1 VQSFDRT
8 YPHAGFAPSSEV
20 AVFQDFV
27 ACLPSRPTRRR
38 SFTLDR
44 HRSHQTGGCPWLLHL
59 EPLPPSHHVP
69 THRVLAASADAQS
82 HQLHSAFP
90 SISPHTTLGGSHTCQ
105 SGFGLA
111 VRLIVGRH
119 HTRLH
124 RTTCPRFP
132 IRLPRMQLGSD
143 RTPISRPLANSLA
156 GNRRCAISALA
167 GIAQL
172 DPLRGGEVWDLTPF
186 QPTFIDLP

>member
-8 YPHAGFAPSSEV
+8 YPHAGFAPSSEG
-20 AVFQDFV
+20 AAFQGFV

-38 SFTLDR
+38 SFTLDQ
-44 HRSHQTGGCPWLLHL
+44 HRSLQTGGCPWLLHL
-59 EPLPPSHHVP
+59 EPLPPSHHVK

-82 HQLHSAFP
+82 HQLHSAVP

-111 VRLIVGRH
+111 VRLIVGGR
-119 HTRLH
+119 HTRLCH
-124 RTTCPRFP
+124 TTCPRFP
-132 IRLPRMQLGSD
+132 IRLPRTQLGSD
-143 RTPISRPLANSLA
+143 GTPISRPLATCH
-156 GNRRCAISALA
+156 RRYAISALV